1 MPNVNSRNYAMSDK
15 RPYFKT
21 NFLMTKKTRRTISLP
36 LRYCTKRH
44 ANNSNETWDCHFG
57 KINIKHAIEPLTS
70 GQAVYARRKP
80 LAARSSITNLAMA
93 VTTILIYEME
103 NGDTEASNAVSN

>member
-1 MPNVNSRNYAMSDK
+1 
-15 RPYFKT
+15 
-21 NFLMTKKTRRTISLP
+21 MTKKTRRTISLP

-93 VTTILIYEME
+93 VTTIMLGRFATGYY
-103 NGDTEASNAVSN
+103 